1 MIRALLLL
9 CFIGTGALAQSV
21 HETSAG
27 PVQITPIVTRLIEP
41 WAVGFVPG
49 GGLLITERSGRLLYG
64 SDGQLSSVSGVPEVW
79 ARGQGGLLDVVVARD
94 FATTSEVFLS
104 FSEPDGNGAS
114 GTALVEADDGTLF
127 LTIGDRQAR
136 DQAQDTMRHNGSV
149 IRVNRDGSIPS
160 DNPFAADGGLPEI
173 WSYGHRNAQGAALNL
188 NGQLWIVEHGA
199 QGGDEILGPLHR
211 AIGHDDLLR

>member
-114 GTALVEADDGTLF
+114 GTALAV
-127 LTIGDRQAR
+127 AR
-136 DQAQDTMRHNGSV
+136 FDS
-149 IRVNRDGSIPS
+149 
-160 DNPFAADGGLPEI
+160 
-173 WSYGHRNAQGAALNL
+173 
-188 NGQLWIVEHGA
+188 A
-199 QGGDEILGPLHR
+199 QGGGRRWHAVFDHWRPTSAGSGARYHAPQRERYSGEP
-211 AIGHDDLLR
+211 